1 MKSNPETTKYQKAYD
16 QALKYL
22 TIKLRTVGEMQ
33 QKLKMKKYPAA
44 VIMQVLRELERLDFL
59 NDERYTKI
67 FVENLKKYKSFGF
80 YGIKAKLMAKKIP
93 NDMIE
98 GVLEEFFPEEEEIV
112 VARRFVK
119 KLARTGRKEY
129 EKVARSLASKGFRTE
144 VTSKV
149 LRELPKQ

>member
-1 MKSNPETTKYQKAYD
+1 MPETDTYQKAYD

-22 TIKLRTVGEMQ
+22 TIRLCAVGEMQ
-33 QKLKMKKYPAA
+33 QKLKMKKYPTAA
-44 VIMQVLRELERLDFL
+44 VMQVLRELERLDFL
-59 NDERYTKI
+59 NDERYAKI

-119 KLARTGRKEY
+119 KLARIGRKEY
-129 EKVARSLASKGFRTE
+129 EKVARSLASKGFRTG
-144 VTSKV
+144 VTTKV
-149 LRELPKQ
+149 LRELPK

>member
-1 MKSNPETTKYQKAYD
+1 MLETDKYQKAYN
-16 QALKYL
+16 QAVKYL
-22 TIKLRTVGEMQ
+22 TIKLRTVGEIQ
-33 QKLKMKKYPAA
+33 QKLKMKKYPVA
-44 VIMQVLRELERLDFL
+44 VIMEVLRELERLDFL

-98 GVLEEFFPEEEEIV
+98 GVLEEFFPVEEEIV

-119 KLARTGRKEY
+119 KLARMGRKEY
-129 EKVARSLASKGFRTE
+129 EKVARSLGSKGFRTE
-144 VTSKV
+144 VTSRV
-149 LRELPKQ
+149 LRELPK